1 MKYVKAEAPFALK
14 DGKKTLIQVFD
25 GSNGKAIQNREYL
38 KAAMLSP
45 TESDK
50 MVLLADAKALL
61 PYPSRG
67 AILSRS
73 HSVNLA
79 GTKEILMHPE
89 VFDHL
94 VEQGVLSVDGVAL
107 KVAAKAERR
116 EAEKTEAAPKEETTS
131 DLDVNNDG
139 VVDAN
144 DVKIVAEAAA
154 ESLEKGDG
162 QDGDENGASAGPAND

>member
-25 GSNGKAIQNREYL
+25 GSNGKAIQSREYI
-38 KAAMLSP
+38 KAAMLAP
-45 TESDK
+45 TESK
-50 MVLLADAKALL
+50 QMVLLADAKALL

-67 AILSRS
+67 AILDRS

-79 GTKEILMHPE
+79 GITEIQMHPE
-89 VFDHL
+89 IFDHL
-94 VEQGVLSVDGVAL
+94 VEQGILSVDGVAL
-107 KVAAKAERR
+107 KVAAKEERR
-116 EAEKTEAAPKEETTS
+116 EAEKTEAAPTEETAS
-131 DLDVNNDG
+131 NLDVNKDG

-154 ESLEKGDG
+154 ESLEEADG
-162 QDGDENGASAGPAND
+162 KDGDENSASAGPAND